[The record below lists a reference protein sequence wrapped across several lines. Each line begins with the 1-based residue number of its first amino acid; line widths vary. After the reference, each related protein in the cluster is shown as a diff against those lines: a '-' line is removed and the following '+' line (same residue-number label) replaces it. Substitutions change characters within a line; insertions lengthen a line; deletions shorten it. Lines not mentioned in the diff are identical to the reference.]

1 MNQDD
6 TDHKKQIILEM
17 YTLVDQPGFNDLS
30 IQELYNTAKVSLNAS
45 KKKLEETQYEMIE
58 LLSKE
63 GGN

>member
-6 TDHKKQIILEM
+6 ADHKKQIILEM
-17 YTLVDQPGFNDLS
+17 YVLVDQPGFNDLS

>member
-17 YTLVDQPGFNDLS
+17 YTLVDQPGFKDLS
-30 IQELYNTAKVSLNAS
+30 IQELYNTAKISLDAS
-45 KKKLEETQYEMIE
+45 KKKFEETQYEMIE

-63 GGN
+63 GGC